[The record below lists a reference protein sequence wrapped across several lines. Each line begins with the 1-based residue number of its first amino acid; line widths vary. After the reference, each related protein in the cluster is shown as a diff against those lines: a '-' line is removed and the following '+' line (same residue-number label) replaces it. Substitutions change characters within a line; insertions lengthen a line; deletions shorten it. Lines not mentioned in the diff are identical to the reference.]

1 MIIVLATDDNFV
13 QHCCVA
19 ITSILLHNKEVQF
32 YIFTEGLS
40 EENSSILKDL
50 VNDLG
55 GRLEIVLVESN
66 VVSKF
71 PMPENA
77 DAHISIATYYRLF
90 SALLLPDHIDK
101 VIYMDC
107 DMVVRKSMHELWNTD
122 LESSAIGAVYQPKS
136 KSQEDDMKR
145 LSIPKDY
152 GYFNAGLILINLK
165 YWRDHAITDRLFSF
179 IKNRFNSIKQ
189 HDQDA
194 LNAVLFSEVLPL
206 NYTWNF
212 LPPYFNVSELSFP
225 NCVDYSKQENDPAVI
240 HFVSAPKPWDFG
252 CKHPLRGEYYKYLSY
267 TPFKDFRPSFNWD
280 KYYKN
285 CLRIWLLNFICKI
298 DLFNIRKLLR

>member
-1 MIIVLATDDNFV
+1 MTIVLATDNNFV

-19 ITSILLHNKEVQF
+19 ITSVLLHNKDVQF

-40 EENSSILKDL
+40 AENSLVLKDL

-55 GRLEIVLVESN
+55 GRLEIVLVDSN

-77 DAHISIATYYRLF
+77 DNHISIATYYRLF
-90 SALLLPDHIDK
+90 SALLLPDYIEK

-107 DMVVRKSMHELWNTD
+107 DMVVRKSMNELWNTD
-122 LESSAIGAVYQPKS
+122 LESSAIGAVYQPIS
-136 KSQEDDMKR
+136 KSQDDDKQR

-152 GYFNAGLILINLK
+152 GYFNAGLLLINLK

-179 IKNRFNSIKQ
+179 IKTRFHSIKQ
-189 HDQDA
+189 HDQDV
-194 LNAVLFSEVLPL
+194 LNAVLYSEVEPL
-206 NYTWNF
+206 DYTWNF
-212 LPPYFNVSELSFP
+212 LPPYFKVTTLSFP
-225 NCVDYSKQENDPAVI
+225 NCVDYSKQEKDPAVI

-252 CKHPLRGEYYKYLSY
+252 CKHPFRKEYYKYLSY
-267 TPFKDFRPSFNWD
+267 TPFKDFSPSFNWE